1 MSPVISINRKPST
14 NRPADLCGETRSD
27 VRAMDR
33 VMQAARSLWP
43 RKTAAELSVRTGTQM
58 RGCEY
63 WLARR
68 SGMSAD
74 SLAALLRSDEG
85 FQILEAIIGDAK
97 PVWWRAFK
105 KSVRRADLRRQQ
117 AALAKALEEIE
128 QAELDL

>member
-1 MSPVISINRKPST
+1 M
-14 NRPADLCGETRSD
+14 L
-27 VRAMDR
+27 
-33 VMQAARSLWP
+33 AARSLWP
-43 RKTAAELSVRTGTQM
+43 RKTAAELSMRTGTQM

-68 SGMSAD
+68 SGMSAE

-85 FQILEAIIGDAK
+85 LQILEAIIGDAR

-105 KSVRRADLRRQQ
+105 RSIRRSELRRQQ
-117 AALAKALEEIE
+117 TELAKAIEANE

>member
-1 MSPVISINRKPST
+1 
-14 NRPADLCGETRSD
+14 
-27 VRAMDR
+27 
-33 VMQAARSLWP
+33 
-43 RKTAAELSVRTGTQM
+43 M